1 MNYSKPE
8 VVLLGDAASLVQG
21 SKVPAGDAG
30 SLEAP
35 IAADC
40 ELED

>member
-1 MNYSKPE
+1 MTYSKPE
-8 VVLLGDAASLVQG
+8 ITVLGDAAHLVQG

>member
-8 VVLLGDAASLVQG
+8 IAVLGDAALLVQG
-21 SKVPAGDAG
+21 SKVPAGDGG

-35 IAADC
+35 IGADC